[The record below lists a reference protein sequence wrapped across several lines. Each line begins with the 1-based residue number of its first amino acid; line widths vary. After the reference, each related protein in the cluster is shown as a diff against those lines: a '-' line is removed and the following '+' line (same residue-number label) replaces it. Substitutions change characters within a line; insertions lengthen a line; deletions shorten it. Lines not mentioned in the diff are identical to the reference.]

1 MAAAG
6 TAAGVVLEAC
16 QFCVGVRRGP
26 VGRLVCW
33 ACRIPPYRRDRP
45 ACWAASWNLRQPSV
59 TGCGRR
65 VARLGLRRSGGD
77 RHESKIDNQPTPDRN
92 PYLPSAVLLP
102 VEEAAQHRRD
112 KQADHRQ

>member
-26 VGRLVCW
+26 GGATGVLGLPDPAVPARQTGLLGGVLES
-33 ACRIPPYRRDRP
+33 APAERDRLWP
-45 ACWAASWNLRQPSV
+45 
-59 TGCGRR
+59 R